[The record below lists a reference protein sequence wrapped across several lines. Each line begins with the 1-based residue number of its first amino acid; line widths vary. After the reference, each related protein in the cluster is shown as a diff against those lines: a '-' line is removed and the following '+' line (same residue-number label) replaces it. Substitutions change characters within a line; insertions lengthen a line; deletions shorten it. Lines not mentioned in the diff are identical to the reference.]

1 MVVDSRSGSGY
12 AGKIEET
19 VIGQIDD
26 GGFIGSSPV
35 FDDQSI
41 GLILQALSHFYFE
54 ISGEALFAVGGCV
67 VEDDC

>member
-1 MVVDSRSGSGY
+1 M
-12 AGKIEET
+12 
-19 VIGQIDD
+19 IGQIDD

-41 GLILQALSHFYFE
+41 GLILQAISHFYFE
-54 ISGEALFAVGGCV
+54 ISGEALFAVSGCV

>member
-1 MVVDSRSGSGY
+1 MVTILFKTVREGGY
-12 AGKIEET
+12 TGKIEET

-41 GLILQALSHFYFE
+41 GLILQAISHFYFE
-54 ISGEALFAVGGCV
+54 IYGEASSPSADV
-67 VEDDC
+67 

>member
-1 MVVDSRSGSGY
+1 MVTILFKTVGGIGY
-12 AGKIEET
+12 TGKIEET

-41 GLILQALSHFYFE
+41 GLILQAISHFYFE
-54 ISGEALFAVGGCV
+54 ISGKPSSPSADV
-67 VEDDC
+67 